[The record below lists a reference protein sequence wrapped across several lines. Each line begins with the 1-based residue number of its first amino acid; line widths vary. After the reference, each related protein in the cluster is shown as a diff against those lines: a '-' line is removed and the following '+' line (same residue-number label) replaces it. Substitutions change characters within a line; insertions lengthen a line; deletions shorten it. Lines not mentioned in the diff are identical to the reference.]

1 MKVIKIFLASSINDL
16 HVERMEIGNFI
27 RSMNDRFIDRGIY
40 FKLCMCEDISDAVAK
55 SRKQDEYNAIIR
67 ECDFFYVIFWHKA
80 GVYTVE
86 EFEVALAQF
95 RDTGSPKIQTYFK
108 AVEEGDSVEQSVTDF
123 MRRLEREVDHFHK
136 TFTHT
141 DTIMLKLLTFSGRA
155 RCQ

>member
-86 EFEVALAQF
+86 EFEDIILSKDLSRCSAGAPACGLF
-95 RDTGSPKIQTYFK
+95 
-108 AVEEGDSVEQSVTDF
+108 
-123 MRRLEREVDHFHK
+123 L
-136 TFTHT
+136 
-141 DTIMLKLLTFSGRA
+141 SGVKY
-155 RCQ
+155 